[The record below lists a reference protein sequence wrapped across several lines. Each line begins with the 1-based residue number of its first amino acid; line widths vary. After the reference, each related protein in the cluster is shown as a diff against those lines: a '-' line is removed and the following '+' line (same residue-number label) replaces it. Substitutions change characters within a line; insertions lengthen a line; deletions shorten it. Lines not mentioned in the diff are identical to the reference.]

1 MGQFEIKQ
9 TVKRIAST
17 EGILAARE
25 WIFRNLHPGEQ
36 QAAALAALCSLV
48 RY

>member
-1 MGQFEIKQ
+1 MSQFEIQQ

-25 WIFRNLHPGEQ
+25 WIFRNLRPGDQ
-36 QAAALAALCSLV
+36 QASAIAALCSLA
-48 RY
+48 R